1 MAGIRLRGIT
11 KRYGSTTVL
20 EGMDLDVEDGEF
32 LVLLGPSGC
41 GKTTLLR
48 ILAGLVTPSRG
59 RVEIGEED
67 VTELSARKRD
77 IAMVFQSYA
86 LYPHLTVARNLGF
99 GLSVR
104 RTGRDVIERK
114 VKDVAAQLRLTA
126 LLARRPRELS
136 GGQRQRVAVGRAMVR
151 DPKVFLMDEPLSNL
165 DAQLRHATRLE
176 LSALHRQLGTTFVY
190 VTHDQVEAMTM
201 GTRIALLDNGRLEQ
215 IGTPEEIYDEPASSF
230 VAGFM
235 GAPPMNLLDAELVER
250 DGVIHAVADGLDAR
264 LWEGRTAPRRVML
277 GVRPEHLVP
286 VEDGADVLLHGTV
299 AAVENLGSEEI
310 AVVRTGAGAVS
321 VRRPRPLGLRPGDEV
336 ALAAPTSRLHL
347 FSAETTRRLVWVP
360 DAADADAADVGTGSA
375 GAPHAVASARGSRTR
390 VAQPA

>member
-1 MAGIRLRGIT
+1 MSGISLRGIT
-11 KRYGSTTVL
+11 KRYGSTSVL
-20 EGMDLDVEDGEF
+20 DGLDLDVEDGEF

-48 ILAGLVTPSRG
+48 ILAGLVAPTDG
-59 RVEIGEED
+59 RVIIGDED
-67 VTELSARKRD
+67 VTDVGARKRD

-104 RTGRDVIERK
+104 RVGRETIERK
-114 VKDVAAQLRLTA
+114 VRDVAAQLRLTP

-151 DPKVFLMDEPLSNL
+151 DPKAFLMDEPLSNL

-201 GTRIALLDNGRLEQ
+201 GTRIALLNNGRLEQ
-215 IGTPEEIYDEPASSF
+215 VGTPEEIYDRPASSF

-235 GAPPMNLLDAELVER
+235 GAPPMNLLDAELVSR
-250 DGVIHAVADGLDAR
+250 DGVIHAVADGLDAPVH
-264 LWEGRTAPRRVML
+264 EGDLERRAVVL
-277 GVRPEHLVP
+277 GIRPEHLVP
-286 VEDGADVLLHGTV
+286 TTTDDALLRGTV
-299 AAVENLGSEEI
+299 TAVENLGSEEI

-321 VRRPRPLGLRPGDEV
+321 LRRPRPLGLRAGDEV
-336 ALAAPTSRLHL
+336 ALTAPRERLHL
-347 FSAETTRRLVWVP
+347 FSAETTRRLEWVDDAP
-360 DAADADAADVGTGSA
+360 DAETDADD
-375 GAPHAVASARGSRTR
+375 APLER

>member
-1 MAGIRLRGIT
+1 MSSISLRGIT

-20 EGMDLDVEDGEF
+20 EGMDLEVEDGEF

-48 ILAGLVTPSRG
+48 ILAGLVPPSEG
-59 RVEIGEED
+59 QVLIGDED

-86 LYPHLTVARNLGF
+86 LYPHLTVAKNLGF

-104 RTGRDVIERK
+104 NTKREEIERK
-114 VKDVAAQLRLTA
+114 VRDVAAQLRLSP
-126 LLARRPRELS
+126 LLSRRPRELS

-201 GTRIALLDNGRLEQ
+201 GTRIAVLNNGRLEQ
-215 IGTPEEIYDEPASSF
+215 IGTPEEIYDQPASSF

-235 GAPPMNLLDAELVER
+235 GAPPMNLLDVRLTAR
-250 DGVIHAVADGLDAR
+250 DGVIHAIADGLDLP
-264 LWEGRTAPRRVML
+264 LWAGELDDRAVVL
-277 GVRPEHLVP
+277 GIRPEHLVIGGP
-286 VEDGADVLLHGTV
+286 DSVLHGRV
-299 AAVENLGSEEI
+299 VAVENLGSEEI
-310 AVVRTGAGAVS
+310 AVVDIGAGTVS
-321 VRRPRPLGLRPGDEV
+321 IHGPRPLGLVLGDDVGLTARREHI
-336 ALAAPTSRLHL
+336 HL
-347 FSAETTRRLVWVP
+347 FSAETTRRLVWRDGVS
-360 DAADADAADVGTGSA
+360 DVATPSIR
-375 GAPHAVASARGSRTR
+375 ASRAQ